1 MRTVTVTPALVLVL
15 LVGAC
20 KDKGGGTG
28 PESFT
33 IAKAGGDG
41 QSAAAGTA
49 VAAAPSVR
57 VTDQDG
63 QGVSGVPVTF
73 AVASG
78 GGSVSGAAQTTDAS
92 GTATVGGW
100 TLGAMAGANS
110 LTATSNDSRVKGG
123 PLTFTATGNAGAA
136 AKLAKA
142 GGDTQTATVGQAVG
156 TAPSVLVTDAFDNPV
171 SGAAVSFAATAG
183 AGSVVGAAQ
192 TTGAS
197 GIATVG
203 AWVLGNIAGANT
215 LTATATGTGI
225 SGNPVSF
232 SATGLPG
239 PAASIAAAAGDNQT
253 AATGTAVAIA
263 PAVRTK
269 DVFGNDVANVAV
281 EFTVGSGG
289 GSVSGGSK
297 TTDAGG
303 LATVGGWTLG
313 PNPGAN
319 TLVAT
324 AQGAGLTGNPV
335 TFSATAQAVLNA
347 LQYAGSWSGNWT
359 NTTFGSTGTTTLGIA
374 VDTNAKTV
382 SLTSSS
388 TGNVLGQGGVA
399 QQSRMSAYDDTGF
412 QLSTTVSPYGDV
424 TLTVDGQGAIT
435 ASGANVPAA
444 GIDSWTANGTITTT
458 VIQLSFTV
466 NFTGGGTAVG
476 TITINKQ

>member
-1 MRTVTVTPALVLVL
+1 M
-15 LVGAC
+15 
-20 KDKGGGTG
+20 
-28 PESFT
+28 
-33 IAKAGGDG
+33 
-41 QSAAAGTA
+41 
-49 VAAAPSVR
+49 
-57 VTDQDG
+57 
-63 QGVSGVPVTF
+63 
-73 AVASG
+73 
-78 GGSVSGAAQTTDAS
+78 
-92 GTATVGGW
+92 
-100 TLGAMAGANS
+100 
-110 LTATSNDSRVKGG
+110 
-123 PLTFTATGNAGAA
+123 
-136 AKLAKA
+136 
-142 GGDTQTATVGQAVG
+142 
-156 TAPSVLVTDAFDNPV
+156 
-171 SGAAVSFAATAG
+171 
-183 AGSVVGAAQ
+183 
-192 TTGAS
+192 
-197 GIATVG
+197 
-203 AWVLGNIAGANT
+203 
-215 LTATATGTGI
+215 
-225 SGNPVSF
+225 
-232 SATGLPG
+232 
-239 PAASIAAAAGDNQT
+239 
-253 AATGTAVAIA
+253 AIA

-281 EFTVGSGG
+281 EFAVGTGG